1 MTSRTRPAVRPAAPA
16 DDLPVPADDAREG
29 RP

>member
-1 MTSRTRPAVRPAAPA
+1 MTSRTRPAARPPVPA
-16 DDLPVPADDAREG
+16 DNLPAPADDAREG